1 MYALLYCSAIVMLA
15 KSVAVQQYEITTSEA
30 SAVSSTIASREVTDK
45 NAWSL
50 DSSSPGT
57 PEPSEGLFEEGSALE
72 LNRPTRSYSVSAA
85 MAAKGG
91 APGSTVSTRNAYRTA
106 GMNPSPPPLPP
117 PPPEAAS
124 SSSGRVYHRSSPP
137 IRIIRRIPTTPLPQP
152 YFDPSSPTN
161 ISAQLGM
168 HAFLPCTIRNLNN
181 NSISWIRSRDSH
193 ILTVDRYTFIADE
206 RFQAWHEEDTE
217 TWTLQVKYV
226 QERDDG
232 RYECQI
238 STEPK
243 MSHFVQF
250 HVVTPLVHI
259 PGGPDFYVKSGSTV
273 TLKCI
278 ISGALILPEYI
289 FWYQG
294 TDRVLAE
301 ELTGGRQVFVERI
314 SDDTTIGTL
323 IITTASPRDQGSYT
337 CVPASLPTASVT
349 LHVLNGEYPAAMHHG
364 GAPLSRCPPSRSL
377 LLFCLLAGLW
387 WLSRETTLLL
397 LPTPASASTIAYL
410 LNLQPR

>member
-30 SAVSSTIASREVTDK
+30 SALSTSAGSREVTG

-50 DSSSPGT
+50 DHSTLGT
-57 PEPSEGLFEEGSALE
+57 PEPSGGGLSEEEGAAE
-72 LNRPTRSYSVSAA
+72 LNRPTRSYFVSAVRA
-85 MAAKGG
+85 VP
-91 APGSTVSTRNAYRTA
+91 PGSTVSTRSAYKAA

-117 PPPEAAS
+117 PPSSSSSSS
-124 SSSGRVYHRSSPP
+124 SSSGRVYHRSPP

-226 QERDDG
+226 QERDAG

-243 MSHFVQF
+243 MSHFVHF

-259 PGGPDFYVKSGSTV
+259 PGGPDIYVKSGSTV

-301 ELTGGRQVFVERI
+301 ELIGGRQVFVERI
-314 SDDTTIGTL
+314 TDDTTIGTL

-349 LHVLNGEYPAAMHHG
+349 LHVLNGEHPAAMHHG

-387 WLSRETTLLL
+387 WLSRETLL
-397 LPTPASASTIAYL
+397 LPPAASASTIAYL

>member
-1 MYALLYCSAIVMLA
+1 MNQIEKLPQVENKFMKYSLDILALT
-15 KSVAVQQYEITTSEA
+15 ETRA
-30 SAVSSTIASREVTDK
+30 SVSSTQASREITES
-45 NAWSL
+45 AWSL
-50 DSSSPGT
+50 DHSSVET
-57 PEPSEGLFEEGSALE
+57 PPSQDLEANSELYEKGAE
-72 LNRPTRSYSVSAA
+72 LNRPTRSYSVSAV
-85 MAAKGG
+85 KEVSG
-91 APGSTVSTRNAYRTA
+91 TVSTSSADSRA
-106 GMNPSPPPLPP
+106 GMNPSPPPLPAP
-117 PPPEAAS
+117 PSS
-124 SSSGRVYHRSSPP
+124 SSSGRVYHRSSP
-137 IRIIRRIPTTPLPQP
+137 IRILRRIPTTPIPQP

-181 NSISWIRSRDSH
+181 ISISWIRSRDSH

-226 QERDDG
+226 QDRDAG

-243 MSHFVQF
+243 MSHFVHF

-259 PGGPDFYVKSGSTV
+259 PGGPDIYVKSGSTV
-273 TLKCI
+273 TIKCI

-294 TDRVLAE
+294 TDRVLGE
-301 ELTGGRQVFVERI
+301 ELMGRRRVFVERI
-314 SDDTTIGTL
+314 TDDTTIGTL

-337 CVPASLPTASVT
+337 CVPASLPTTSVT
-349 LHVLNGEYPAAMHHG
+349 LHVLNAGEHPAAMHHG
-364 GAPLSRCPPSRSL
+364 GGPLSRCPPSWNL
-377 LLFCLLAGLW
+377 LLFCLLAGW
-387 WLSRETTLLL
+387 WMSRESLL
-397 LPTPASASTIAYL
+397 TSACTITYL